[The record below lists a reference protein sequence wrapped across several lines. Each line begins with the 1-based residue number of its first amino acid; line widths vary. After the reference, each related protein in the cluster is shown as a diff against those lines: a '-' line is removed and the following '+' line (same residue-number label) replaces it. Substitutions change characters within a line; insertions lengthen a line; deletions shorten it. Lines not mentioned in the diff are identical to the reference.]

1 MAVSVVL
8 PLSTCDVHLVRTGTA
23 NANTFQMVVVADNT
37 ANNISNDANTT
48 LIGFDAAIATAA
60 KVGGANPHILF
71 TGVADG
77 ETIGKIRHLDTSV
90 TPNVPFELLVR
101 VRVHQTLSSFWIGNN
116 QITVHQNQSNY
127 VMSVYASFSDGT
139 RGDISGHPY
148 VSFTSNG
155 AEATVDNTGRL
166 TGVSVGNASID
177 VKVGATTKSIS
188 VRVAGLVNTNRPI
201 VKRIHGSGLF
211 SDRRNILLLAE
222 GFSSTT
228 DFDKVTSEI
237 KNRMMTTPSHSPYN
251 ALQASFNIWTA
262 FEQQDH
268 PSPEA
273 GVTFAVDVRI
283 PTTAAVTH
291 VPVGNP
297 VPPAA
302 ENPIDPPPKGG
313 FDLQLLVSL
322 VGLPTSWLPSPPA
335 TLAQARTKFDAL
347 RNFDGTTK
355 TFNATH
361 AAALD
366 QATLDAW
373 LELRDHGP
381 LQARNSKLGV
391 IHGGRLGERRAVPAV
406 LTHKNLFYIPDVAHR
421 SVTIDQRRRDAGFS
435 FIPFM
440 DPYLKS
446 LKLAGAAATDP
457 NFDIGNTWVDGG
469 KDKGLACL
477 IANDGYLGGSRFG
490 APTAPVNLFASTIG
504 VNTQLTVPTPT
515 PATSTVL
522 NHTPPAVAT
531 APFEVITVVL
541 SHELAHALNLLDE
554 YEDIDQANHSSLLT
568 ASQAEIKELRDSS
581 NVTSFIDITGAG
593 QNQIN
598 PNRAKWNLDRIALA
612 SPLAK
617 AVSVAGSNSVDVEV
631 RASQGSR
638 WQNVMTQ
645 QQQVFLRHPDLTRDP
660 NVANNA
666 PLGPLTIDPSSNL
679 AADTLKLKLPGSQV
693 ATASFPAGSTLY
705 LPRRDK
711 NNAIL
716 RVIHPS
722 VIAHIAANGSFA
734 PQAPGTCAQFTS
746 AGETPPAGIANFTPH
761 RVASET
767 IGIYEGGGTWTCRAF
782 RPSGNCRMRNFDPA
796 GTQQINFC
804 FVCKY
809 MLVNLIDPSVHDV
822 IDALYP
828 P

>member
-8 PLSTCDVHLVRTGTA
+8 PLSTCDIHLVRTGTT
-23 NANTFQMVVVADNT
+23 NATTFQMVVVADT
-37 ANNISNDANTT
+37 TTNNISNDANTT
-48 LIGFDAAIATAA
+48 LIGFNTAIATAA

-90 TPNVPFELLVR
+90 TPNVTFEFLVR
-101 VRVHQTLSSFWIGNN
+101 VRVHQSLSSFWIGNN
-116 QITVHQNQSNY
+116 QITVHENMDNY

-148 VSFTSNG
+148 VGFSSN
-155 AEATVDNTGRL
+155 AAAATVDAQGRL
-166 TGVSVGNASID
+166 KGVSSGTATIS
-177 VKVGATTKSIS
+177 VKVGTTTKTID
-188 VRVAGLVNTNRPI
+188 VRVVAPVTTNRPI
-201 VKRIHGSGLF
+201 VQRIHGSGLF
-211 SDRRNILLLAE
+211 SDRRNILLLGD
-222 GFSSTT
+222 GFSSVTE
-228 DFDKVTSEI
+228 FAKVATEI
-237 KNRMMTTPSHSPYN
+237 EHRLMTTPSHSPYN
-251 ALQASFNIWTA
+251 ALQESFNIWTA
-262 FEQQDH
+262 CEPQDH

-273 GVTFAVDVRI
+273 GISFAVDVRI
-283 PTTAAVTH
+283 PTAAAIKQ

-302 ENPIDPPPKGG
+302 ENPIGPLSRGA

-322 VGLPTSWLPSPPA
+322 VGLPTSWLPSPPT
-335 TLAQARTKFDAL
+335 TLAQARTTFDTL

-366 QATLDAW
+366 QPTLDAW

-391 IHGGRLGERRAVPAV
+391 IHGGRMGERRAVAAV
-406 LTHKNLFYIPDVAHR
+406 LPHKNLWYLPDTAHR
-421 SVTIDQRRRDAGFS
+421 SVTIDQRRRDSAFS
-435 FIPFM
+435 FISFM

-446 LKLAGAAATDP
+446 LKLDGASATDP
-457 NFDIGNTWVDGG
+457 DFDIGNTWADGG

-477 IANDGYLGGSRFG
+477 IVNDGYLGGSRFG

-541 SHELAHALNLLDE
+541 SHELAHSLNLLDE
-554 YEDIDQANHSSLLT
+554 YEGFEQVHHSSVLN
-568 ASQAEIKELRDSS
+568 ASQSEIKELHDSS
-581 NVTSFIDITGAG
+581 NVASFVDIAGAG

-612 SPLAK
+612 SPLA
-617 AVSVAGSNSVDVEV
+617 AQASAANSNSITVQLKTK
-631 RASQGSR
+631 QGSR

-679 AADTLKLKLPGSQV
+679 AADALTLKLPASQL
-693 ATASFPAGSTLY
+693 ATATFPAGSTLY

-734 PQAPGTCAQFTS
+734 PQAPGTCAQFNL
-746 AGETPPAGIANFTPH
+746 AAEKPPATIANFTLPA
-761 RVASET
+761 VAADT
-767 IGIYEGGGTWTCRAF
+767 IGIYEGGGTWTCRAY

-809 MLVNLIDPSVHDV
+809 MLVNLVDPSVHDV

-828 P
+828 

>member
-1 MAVSVVL
+1 MALNVVL
-8 PLSTCDVHLVRTGTA
+8 PLSTCDIHLVRTGTA
-23 NANTFQMVVVADNT
+23 NANTFQMVVVADST
-37 ANNISNDANTT
+37 GNNISNNANTT
-48 LIGFDAAIATAA
+48 IIGFDAAVATAA

-77 ETIGKIRHLDTSV
+77 ETIGKVRHLDTSV
-90 TPNVPFELLVR
+90 TPNVPFEFLVR
-101 VRVHQTLSSFWIGNN
+101 VRVHPSLSSFWIGNN
-116 QITVHQNQSNY
+116 QITVHQGMDNY

-148 VSFTSNG
+148 VGFTSNG
-155 AEATVDNTGRL
+155 AAATVDNAGRL
-166 TGVSVGNASID
+166 KGVSVGNASID
-177 VKVGATTKSIS
+177 VKVGAATKTIN
-188 VRVAGLVNTNRPI
+188 VRVAGLVNADRPI
-201 VKRIHGSGLF
+201 VKRIHGSGPF

-222 GFSSTT
+222 GFSSAT
-228 DFDKVTSEI
+228 DFDKVASEI
-237 KNRMMTTPSHSPYN
+237 KDRMMTSPSHSPYN
-251 ALQASFNIWTA
+251 ALRESFNFWTA

-283 PTTAAVTH
+283 PTTAATKH

-302 ENPIDPPPKGG
+302 ENPIEPLPQGG

-322 VGLPTSWLPSPPA
+322 VGLPTSWLPSPPT
-335 TLAQARTKFDAL
+335 TLAQARTAFGTL
-347 RNFDGTTK
+347 RNFDGTTR
-355 TFNATH
+355 TFTAAHAT
-361 AAALD
+361 ALD

-391 IHGGRLGERRAVPAV
+391 IHGGRMGERRAVEAV
-406 LTHKNLFYIPDVAHR
+406 LTHKNLWYIPHTAHR
-421 SVTIDQRRRDAGFS
+421 ALTIDQRRQDSAFS
-435 FIPFM
+435 FLSFM

-457 NFDIGNTWVDGG
+457 NVDIGNTWAAGG
-469 KDKGLACL
+469 KDAGLGCV
-477 IANDGYLGGSRFG
+477 IVNDGYLGGSRFG
-490 APTAPVNLFASTIG
+490 TVGGTIKLFASTIG
-504 VNTQLTVPTPT
+504 VNTRLTVPTPT

-522 NHTPPAVAT
+522 NHTPPALGSV
-531 APFEVITVVL
+531 PFEVVTVLL
-541 SHELAHALNLLDE
+541 SHELAHALALLDE
-554 YEDIDQANHSSLLT
+554 YEGFEQQHHSTVLNASPSELT
-568 ASQAEIKELRDSS
+568 ELRQSG
-581 NVTSFIDITGAG
+581 NVASFIDIAGAG

-598 PNRAKWNLDRIALA
+598 PRRAKWNVDRIALA

-617 AVSVAGSNSVDVEV
+617 AVGVNNGNSFDVEV
-631 RASQGSR
+631 RAKQGSR
-638 WQNVMTQ
+638 WQNVVKQ
-645 QQQVFLRHPDLTRDP
+645 QQEVFLRHPDLTRDP
-660 NVANNA
+660 NVVSNA

-679 AADTLKLKLPGSQV
+679 VTDTLKLKLPGSQV
-693 ATASFPAGSTLY
+693 ATANFPAGSTLY

-711 NNAIL
+711 SNTIL

-722 VIAHIAANGSFA
+722 VIAHIAASGSFA
-734 PQAPGTCAQFTS
+734 PQAPGTCAQFNLG
-746 AGETPPAGIANFTPH
+746 AEKPPATIANFTLPA
-761 RVASET
+761 VAADT
-767 IGIYEGGGTWTCRAF
+767 IGVYEGGGTWTCRAF

-796 GTQQINFC
+796 GKQQINFC

-828 P
+828 

>member
-8 PLSTCDVHLVRTGTA
+8 PLSTCDIHLVRTGTT
-23 NANTFQMVVVADNT
+23 NGTTFQMVVVADT
-37 ANNISNDANTT
+37 ITNNISNDANTT
-48 LIGFDAAIATAA
+48 LIGFNAAIATAA

-77 ETIGKIRHLDTSV
+77 ETIGKVRHLDTSV
-90 TPNVPFELLVR
+90 TPNVTFEFLVR
-101 VRVHQTLSSFWIGNN
+101 VRVHQSLSSFWIGNN
-116 QITVHQNQSNY
+116 QITVHQNMDNY

-148 VSFTSNG
+148 VAFSSN
-155 AEATVDNTGRL
+155 AAAATVDAQGRL
-166 TGVSVGNASID
+166 KGVSAGTA
-177 VKVGATTKSIS
+177 SIS
-188 VRVAGLVNTNRPI
+188 VTVGTTTTIDVRVVGPVATNRPI

-222 GFSSTT
+222 GFSSVT
-228 DFDKVTSEI
+228 DFDKVASEI
-237 KNRMMTTPSHSPYN
+237 KDRLMTSPSHSPYN
-251 ALQASFNIWTA
+251 ALQESFNIWTA

-283 PTTAAVTH
+283 PTTTATTH

-302 ENPIDPPPKGG
+302 ENPIGPLSRGG

-322 VGLPTSWLPSPPA
+322 VGLPTSWLPSPPT
-335 TLAQARTKFDAL
+335 TLAQARTTFDTL

-361 AAALD
+361 AAALN
-366 QATLDAW
+366 QPTLDAW

-391 IHGGRLGERRAVPAV
+391 IHGGRMGERRAVAAV
-406 LTHKNLFYIPDVAHR
+406 LPHKNLWYLPDTAHR
-421 SVTIDQRRRDAGFS
+421 SVTIDQRRRDTAFS

-457 NFDIGNTWVDGG
+457 NFDIGNTWADGG
-469 KDKGLACL
+469 KDKGLGCL
-477 IANDGYLGGSRFG
+477 IVNDGYLGGSRFG
-490 APTAPVNLFASTIG
+490 APTAPINLFASTVG

-522 NHTPPAVAT
+522 NHTPPAAAT
-531 APFEVITVVL
+531 VPFDVVTVVL

-554 YEDIDQANHSSLLT
+554 YEGFEQVHHST
-568 ASQAEIKELRDSS
+568 ADNASPQEIQDLHASS
-581 NVTSFIDITGAG
+581 NVTPLQDIFSAVRPKGIDPG
-593 QNQIN
+593 
-598 PNRAKWNLDRIALA
+598 RAKWDLDRIALA
-612 SPLAK
+612 SPLASQ
-617 AVSVAGSNSVDVEV
+617 ATGTNSNSITVQL
-631 RASQGSR
+631 RSKQGSR

-660 NVANNA
+660 TDPASK
-666 PLGPLTIDPSSNL
+666 PLGPLTIDQTSNL
-679 AADTLKLKLPGSQV
+679 AADTLTLTLASGTTS
-693 ATASFPAGSTLY
+693 ASFPQGSTLY

-711 NNAIL
+711 NNAIQ

-722 VIAHIAANGSFA
+722 VIAHILANGSFA
-734 PQAPGTCAQFTS
+734 TQAPGTCAQFNL
-746 AGETPPAGIANFTPH
+746 AAEKPPATIANFTLPA
-761 RVASET
+761 VAADA

-782 RPSGNCRMRNFDPA
+782 RPSGNCRMRNFNPT

-828 P
+828 